1 MRNAIH
7 ERVRK
12 DMRKGNV
19 SQTKI
24 CAALSLSPAYV
35 SDVLNGKRYWTPE
48 MVNGV
53 AGVMQW
59 SAVKTKR
66 MMREAARAAG
76 WPI

>member
-1 MRNAIH
+1 MRTAIH

-12 DMRKGNV
+12 DMRKGSV
-19 SQTKI
+19 SQQDI
-24 CAALSLSPAYV
+24 CVALSLSPAYV

-48 MVNGV
+48 IVTGV
-53 AGVMQW
+53 AGVLQW

-66 MMREAARAAG
+66 MMREAARSAG